1 MGTSRKEH
9 CENYLE
15 TSLTPLPLHLGLPP
29 VPGEAEAGAGAG
41 APQCPHHH

>member
-15 TSLTPLPLHLGLPP
+15 TSLTPLHLGLPP

>member
-15 TSLTPLPLHLGLPP
+15 TSLTPLNPGLPP
-29 VPGEAEAGAGAG
+29 DPGETEAGAGAG